1 MLKSVKSEV
10 FMDPFVSR
18 CGVLRGFTT
27 NDSRIV
33 CFCEGIGFFGLC
45 TGLAWSPGTIAISRS
60 SGVPRPDARGVFV
73 DEEHSFAAFVNEAFR
88 CSFQSISP
96 SSETA

>member
-1 MLKSVKSEV
+1 
-10 FMDPFVSR
+10 MDLFVSR
-18 CGVLRGFTT
+18 CGVLCAFTT

-33 CFCEGIGFFGLC
+33 RFCEGIGLFGLC
-45 TGLAWSPGTIAISRS
+45 KGLAWSPSTIAQTCN

-88 CSFQSISP
+88 SSFQSISP